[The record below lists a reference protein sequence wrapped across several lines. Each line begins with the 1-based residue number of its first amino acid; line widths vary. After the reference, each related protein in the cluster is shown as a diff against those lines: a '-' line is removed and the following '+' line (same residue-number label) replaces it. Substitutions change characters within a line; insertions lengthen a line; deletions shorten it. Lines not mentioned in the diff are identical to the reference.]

1 MAGWCAIFVEKDEN
15 LPSDAVGS
23 KEISLLTKNNP
34 KNKIFDH
41 IVMAD
46 LRHLVSTSNA
56 IQSKIMNLLVTLGA
70 PLSCEIFIAALPLL

>member
-46 LRHLVSTSNA
+46 LRHLTIIFECHSIQNNESFSDFGSTPF
-56 IQSKIMNLLVTLGA
+56 L
-70 PLSCEIFIAALPLL
+70 